1 MRVVVKRGVL
11 GVADIFAPPVDEQ
24 KHDDGSGSQNGPH
37 PPLPVNTRAVECGL
51 VFRIHWHS
59 VAGDEQ
65 AVGIYTVG
73 GAGNERNEVLAWL
86 TVERAGVRRLDDPNI
101 VHLVLELL
109 AAGGDVESIALLDL
123 GEVVPQRGIL

>member
-24 KHDDGSGSQNGPH
+24 KHDDGSGSQDGPH

-51 VFRIHWHS
+51 VFRIHRHS

-65 AVGIYTVG
+65 AVGIYAVG
-73 GAGNERNEVLAWL
+73 SAGNERNEVLARL
-86 TVERAGVRRLDDPNI
+86 TVKRAGVCWLDDANI

-109 AAGGDVESIALLDL
+109 AAGGDIESITFLDL
-123 GEVVPQRGIL
+123 GEIVPQRGVL

>member
-24 KHDDGSGSQNGPH
+24 KHDDGSGSQDGPH
-37 PPLPVNTRAVECGL
+37 PPLPVNTRAVERGL
-51 VFRIHWHS
+51 VFRIHRHS
-59 VAGDEQ
+59 VACDEQ
-65 AVGIYTVG
+65 AVGINTVG

-86 TVERAGVRRLDDPNI
+86 TVEQAGVRRLDDPNI
-101 VHLVLELL
+101 VYLVFELL